1 MKNLSQFFGSK
12 KVLKSQK
19 TDLVQNIFSKISTKY
34 NLMNDLMSFGTHRL
48 WKRRLIE
55 MINIQDNQT
64 IIDVGAG
71 TGDIGLKIS
80 SMNQKANIFLG
91 DLNLSMIEL
100 GMKNKYLKNKNVKW
114 INMNSE
120 AMPFN
125 NNSFDK
131 YIISFCLRNVTDIN
145 KTLKESFRVLKEGG
159 EFFCLEFSTVD
170 SQVLNTIYNTY
181 KKTFIPFLGQYITS
195 QKNAYKYLSESID
208 HFPNQ
213 EILSG
218 KLVKTGYKEVS
229 YNNLFGGIASIHKGW
244 KI

>member
-1 MKNLSQFFGSK
+1 MKNLSQLFGNK

-100 GMKNKYLKNKNVKW
+100 GMKNKYLKNKNV
-114 INMNSE
+114 
-120 AMPFN
+120 
-125 NNSFDK
+125 
-131 YIISFCLRNVTDIN
+131 
-145 KTLKESFRVLKEGG
+145 
-159 EFFCLEFSTVD
+159 
-170 SQVLNTIYNTY
+170 
-181 KKTFIPFLGQYITS
+181 
-195 QKNAYKYLSESID
+195 
-208 HFPNQ
+208 
-213 EILSG
+213 
-218 KLVKTGYKEVS
+218 
-229 YNNLFGGIASIHKGW
+229 
-244 KI
+244 